1 MERFFSIAMWRK
13 MFQKAFS
20 IEILVLWPLIRTEC
34 LQMHDG
40 LLTMGVPVQSLNKI
54 NKGI

>member
-20 IEILVLWPLIRTEC
+20 IEILVLWPLISTEC